1 MRPSPARDVAV
12 TMQREGCQRSSR
24 LGAVVP
30 GNSYRVVEVVEAA
43 VVRAAA
49 TRVPVAEA
57 TRDRSWSGRDLCNA
71 VKASVSRL

>member
-30 GNSYRVVEVVEAA
+30 GNSYRVVEAA

-71 VKASVSRL
+71 VKASASRL